1 MAGARTSTRKYHSP
15 ERMERRNRTRLTI
28 LEAAEAVFRE
38 RGYGPATMPAVARAA
53 GVSLPTVYLY
63 FRSKP
68 ALVSSLAER
77 VTGSADLDVGIAL
90 AEVNPLRQLEI
101 GARMLRKLHERSE
114 VVVEVLRTG
123 AGADPALAREWRR
136 WRDRHLHAA
145 RAVAQSLRLQGA
157 LRDGIDI
164 DAATDVLYTIG
175 GPETFRQL
183 VHDRGWT
190 VRRYER
196 WLAEAGERLL
206 L

>member
-1 MAGARTSTRKYHSP
+1 MRPGNYVFFDRTQIGLGAASLDTCALSVIATVVSRPAADRIVFDAGSKT
-15 ERMERRNRTRLTI
+15 LTTD
-28 LEAAEAVFRE
+28 AVRGFGAPI
-38 RGYGPATMPAVARAA
+38 GYGSV
-53 GVSLPTVYLY
+53 
-63 FRSKP
+63 F
-68 ALVSSLAER
+68 
-77 VTGSADLDVGIAL
+77 ADLDVGIAL

-123 AGADPALAREWRR
+123 AGADPALARAWRR

-183 VHDRGWT
+183 VHDRRWT